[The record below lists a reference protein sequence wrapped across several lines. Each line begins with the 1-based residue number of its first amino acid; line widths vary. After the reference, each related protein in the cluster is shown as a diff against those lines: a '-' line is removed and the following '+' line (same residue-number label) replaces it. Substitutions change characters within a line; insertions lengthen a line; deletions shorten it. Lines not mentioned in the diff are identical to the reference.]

1 MKTSTKFAILAFGA
15 ASLGAVMISPASA
28 QVTGGSNCSN
38 FRDFIRDQQCF
49 TRTPDQL
56 QDKEGDLKRDSGG
69 GVHSIAGTGIHV
81 TPGAHVDYKG
91 IGTISGVPMPGP
103 HVDYN
108 SIGTHVQ
115 FNTIGTRPGNGGS
128 GGKQGSA
135 N

>member
-1 MKTSTKFAILAFGA
+1 MKTSIKLAVLAFGA
-15 ASLGAVMISPASA
+15 ASLAAVMISPASA
-28 QVTGGSNCSN
+28 QVAGGSNCSN
-38 FRDFIRDQQCF
+38 FRDSIRDQQCF

-81 TPGAHVDYKG
+81 TPSARGY
-91 IGTISGVPMPGP
+91 ISGVPMPAA

-115 FNTIGTRPGNGGS
+115 LNTIGTRPGNGGS
-128 GGKQGSA
+128 GGKQSA